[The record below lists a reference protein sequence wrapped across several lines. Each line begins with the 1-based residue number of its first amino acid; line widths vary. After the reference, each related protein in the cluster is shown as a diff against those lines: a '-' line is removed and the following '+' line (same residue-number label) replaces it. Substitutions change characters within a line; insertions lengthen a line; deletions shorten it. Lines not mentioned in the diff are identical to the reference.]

1 MACFNSWQGQQ
12 KDKQINMKQF
22 IEFVRKEFYHILRDR
37 RSLLLLLV
45 MPIALM
51 IIFGFAITNEI
62 RNNNLAIYDLAKD
75 AASQKIIPSFRAS
88 KYFNISY
95 NIRSEGEIEKVFKQN
110 KAALVII
117 IPGHFSNNL
126 IARNK
131 ADIQI
136 IADGS
141 DPNTATS
148 LINYATA
155 IIRDYQNS
163 LVQQVN
169 IPYQIQAETRMLYN
183 PELKSAF
190 SFVPG
195 VMGLILMLITAMM
208 TSVAIVRE
216 KELGTMEV
224 LLVSPLNPF
233 LIVISKAIPYFII
246 GIVNVLT
253 IIALSV
259 FVMGLPVAGSFILLL
274 GESILFIIC
283 CLSLGLLISTLA
295 QSQQVALLISMLMLL
310 LPTMLLSGFIFP
322 VENMPVAL
330 QWISNIVPAK
340 WYILMVKVIMLKGLG
355 IASVWRENLV
365 LISMTLFFLGV
376 SIKRFNIRLE

>member
-1 MACFNSWQGQQ
+1 
-12 KDKQINMKQF
+12 MKQF
-22 IEFVRKEFYHILRDR
+22 IEFVRKEFYHILRDT

-62 RNNNLAIYDLAKD
+62 KNNNLAIYDLAKD
-75 AASQKIIPSFRAS
+75 AASQKMISSFRAS

-95 NIRSEGEIEKVFKQN
+95 NIHSEGEIEKVFQQN

-117 IPGHFSNNL
+117 IPAQFSNNL
-126 IARNK
+126 IATNK

-163 LVQQVN
+163 LAQQAN

-330 QWISNIVPAK
+330 QWIANIVPAK
-340 WYILMVKVIMLKGLG
+340 WYILMVKAIMLKGLG
-355 IASVWRENLV
+355 IASVWKENLV
-365 LISMTLFFLGV
+365 LLGMTLLFLGI

>member
-1 MACFNSWQGQQ
+1 
-12 KDKQINMKQF
+12 MKQF
-22 IEFVRKEFYHILRDR
+22 IEFVRKEFYHILRDT

-62 RNNNLAIYDLAKD
+62 KNNNLAIYDLAKD
-75 AASQKIIPSFRAS
+75 AASQKIISSFRAS
-88 KYFNISY
+88 KYFNISC
-95 NIRSEGEIEKVFKQN
+95 NIHSTAEIEKVFQQN
-110 KAALVII
+110 KASIVII
-117 IPGHFSNNL
+117 IPAQFTSNLVATNR
-126 IARNK
+126 AN
-131 ADIQI
+131 IQI

-155 IIRDYQNS
+155 IIRDYQAS
-163 LVQQVN
+163 LAQEAN

-208 TSVAIVRE
+208 TSVAIVKE

-274 GESILFIIC
+274 GESTLFIIC

-295 QSQQVALLISMLMLL
+295 QSQQVALLISMLVLL
-310 LPTMLLSGFIFP
+310 LPTMMLSGFIFP
-322 VENMPVAL
+322 IENMPVAL
-330 QWISNIVPAK
+330 QWVSNIVPAK
-340 WYILMVKVIMLKGLG
+340 WYILMIKAIMLKGLG
-355 IASVWRENLV
+355 VAAVWKENFVLV
-365 LISMTLFFLGV
+365 GMTLFFLGV

>member
-1 MACFNSWQGQQ
+1 MANSHQP
-12 KDKQINMKQF
+12 KKMKPF
-22 IEFVRKEFYHILRDR
+22 KEFVRKEFYHIFRDT

-62 RNNNLAIYDLAKD
+62 KNNNLAIYDLAKD
-75 AASQKIIPSFRAS
+75 AASQKIISAFGAS
-88 KYFNISY
+88 KYFNIAYS
-95 NIRSEGEIEKVFKQN
+95 IHSEAEIEKVFQQN
-110 KAALVII
+110 KASIVII
-117 IPGHFSNNL
+117 IPSQFSSNL
-126 IARNK
+126 IATNK
-131 ADIQI
+131 AKIQI

-148 LINYATA
+148 LINYATS
-155 IIRDYQNS
+155 IIRDYQSS
-163 LVQQVN
+163 LAQQAN

-274 GESILFIIC
+274 AESTLFIIC

-295 QSQQVALLISMLMLL
+295 QSQQVALLISMLVLL
-310 LPTMLLSGFIFP
+310 LPTMMLSGFIFP

-330 QWISNIVPAK
+330 QWVANIVPAK
-340 WYILMVKVIMLKGLG
+340 WYILMVKAIMLKGLG
-355 IASVWRENLV
+355 VGAVWKENLV
-365 LISMTLFFLGV
+365 LIGMTLFFLGI

>member
-1 MACFNSWQGQQ
+1 
-12 KDKQINMKQF
+12 MKQF
-22 IEFVRKEFYHILRDR
+22 IEFVRKEFYHILRDT

-75 AASQKIIPSFRAS
+75 AASQKIISSFKAS
-88 KYFNISY
+88 KYFNIAY
-95 NIRSEGEIEKVFKQN
+95 NIISEGEIEKVFQQN
-110 KAALVII
+110 KAALVIV
-117 IPGHFSNNL
+117 IPAQFTNNL
-126 IARNK
+126 IAANK

-141 DPNTATS
+141 DPNTANI

-163 LVQQVN
+163 LAQQAN
-169 IPYQIQAETRMLYN
+169 IPYQILPETRMLYN

-190 SFVPG
+190 TFVPG

-246 GIVNVLT
+246 GIVNILT
-253 IIALSV
+253 ILALSV
-259 FVMGLPVAGSFILLL
+259 FVMGLPVAGSLILFL

-322 VENMPVAL
+322 IENMPVAL
-330 QWISNIVPAK
+330 QWVANIVPAK
-340 WYILMVKVIMLKGLG
+340 WYILMIKAIMLKGLG
-355 IASVWRENLV
+355 FASVWKENLV
-365 LISMTLFFLGV
+365 LIVMTLFFLGV